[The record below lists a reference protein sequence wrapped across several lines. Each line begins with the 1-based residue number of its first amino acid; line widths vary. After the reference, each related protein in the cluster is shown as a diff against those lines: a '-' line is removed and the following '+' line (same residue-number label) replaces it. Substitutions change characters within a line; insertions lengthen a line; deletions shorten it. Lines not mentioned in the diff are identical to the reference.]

1 MELMIESF
9 DSYEN
14 TRATSSSER
23 ISQRPVDLV
32 HLARY
37 TLGDAATEHEVLAL
51 FRTQSQFLLQR
62 LKDWPDQASRQRT
75 AKTLKAS
82 ARGIGAWAAL
92 VDGINGRDRFDPQEG
107 RRCGVISCPPRS
119 SPVVVVYPR

>member
-82 ARGIGAWAAL
+82 ARGIGAWRVAMAAEVANGL
-92 VDGINGRDRFDPQEG
+92 EQLQVLELRVDEANGFIG
-107 RRCGVISCPPRS
+107 ALLANA
-119 SPVVVVYPR
+119 

>member
-82 ARGIGAWAAL
+82 ARGIGAWRVAMAAEQADSL
-92 VDGINGRDRFDPQEG
+92 EAVRVLERRIDEANRFIG
-107 RRCGVISCPPRS
+107 ALLGNN
-119 SPVVVVYPR
+119 

>member
-82 ARGIGAWAAL
+82 ALGIGAWRVAMAAEQADSL
-92 VDGINGRDRFDPQEG
+92 EAVRVLERRIDEANRFIG
-107 RRCGVISCPPRS
+107 GLLGNN
-119 SPVVVVYPR
+119 